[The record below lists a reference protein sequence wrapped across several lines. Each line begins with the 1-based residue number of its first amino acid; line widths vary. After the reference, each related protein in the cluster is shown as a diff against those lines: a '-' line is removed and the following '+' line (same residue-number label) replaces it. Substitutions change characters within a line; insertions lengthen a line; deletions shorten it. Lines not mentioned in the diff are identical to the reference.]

1 MGDLGEAHIG
11 GAGMGHI
18 AGIGRDHFGVARRHF
33 GARGIYDYGLDCP
46 YYTSDIPPYTC
57 TY

>member
-1 MGDLGEAHIG
+1 LGEAHIG